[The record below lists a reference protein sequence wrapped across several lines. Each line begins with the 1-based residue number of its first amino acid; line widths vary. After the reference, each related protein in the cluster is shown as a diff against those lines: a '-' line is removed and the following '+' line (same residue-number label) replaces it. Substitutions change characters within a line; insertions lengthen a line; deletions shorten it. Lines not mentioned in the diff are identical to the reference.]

1 MAQKTLLTVDG
12 TYRNVKDGFIT
23 VNGTYRKIKNAYI
36 TVNGVYKQCWS
47 ASSYDSVFANN
58 TWEQIAEACST
69 RRVPETWL
77 VGDQKTMTINGINY
91 TIDIIGKN
99 HDDYADGSGKA
110 PLTFQM
116 HNLWNVQF
124 TMHDSKTN
132 SCGWEN
138 SYMRTARIPLIL
150 ELFPSEIQA
159 VIKEVN
165 KLTSAG
171 NKSSTI
177 KTTADKLFL
186 LSEVEVQ
193 GRTVYS
199 YTGEGTQYE
208 YYANGGDSEKKRNNT
223 SEIWFT
229 RSPSKQD
236 TTSYCSI
243 SASGG
248 ISAMYANN
256 SYSTSFAFCF

>member
-1 MAQKTLLTVDG
+1 MSGFYIGVDG
-12 TYRNVKDGFIT
+12 KARKVKGIYIGVDGVARKVKKGYIGDE
-23 VNGTYRKIKNAYI
+23 NGKARL
-36 TVNGVYKQCWS
+36 CWTS
-47 ASSYDSVFANN
+47 FEADPVFANN
-58 TWEQIAEACST
+58 TWEKIALACQLNA
-69 RRVPETWL
+69 VPDSWA
-77 VGDQKTMTINGINY
+77 VGDQKIMTINNVDY
-91 TIDIIGKN
+91 AIDIIGKN

-116 HNLWNVQF
+116 HDLWNVQF
-124 TMHDSKTN
+124 TMHDSRTN

-208 YYANGGDSEKKRNNT
+208 YYANGGDPEKKRNNT

-236 TTSYCSI
+236 TTSFCSV

-248 ISAMYANN
+248 ISAMYSN
-256 SYSTSFAFCF
+256 SAYSTSFAFCF